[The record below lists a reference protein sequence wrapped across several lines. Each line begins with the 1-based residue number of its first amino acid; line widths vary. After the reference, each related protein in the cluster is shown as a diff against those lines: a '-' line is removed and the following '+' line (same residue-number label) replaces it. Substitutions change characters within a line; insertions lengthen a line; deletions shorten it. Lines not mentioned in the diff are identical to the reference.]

1 MLAATALAQTE
12 RDASPSPTMISPTA
26 PNGTTTR
33 IFVEPPTNPPAKL
46 LVAAGQGEDNGCCGT
61 SKILAIPASKKT
73 VVHLSCHS
81 LALKT
86 KLNNFALQKLV
97 LKNPL

>member
-33 IFVEPPTNPPAKL
+33 ISVEPPANPPVEL
-46 LVAAGQGEDNGCCGT
+46 LAAAGQGEDDGCHGT
-61 SKILAIPASKKT
+61 SKRLHCGPRDVGNSYRSST
-73 VVHLSCHS
+73 CL
-81 LALKT
+81 
-86 KLNNFALQKLV
+86 
-97 LKNPL
+97 